1 MIGPVRV
8 EDEANRFAMEATDK
22 EGTNEMP
29 TAIPDPPE
37 AGGVKASQPR
47 IAGIVARKATEK
59 ASAGRSTPSQG
70 KPRPDPEPDEPT
82 EEIGN
87 ARTTQ
92 KDPEKPEKSQP
103 S

>member
-1 MIGPVRV
+1 MHV

-37 AGGVKASQPR
+37 AGGVVARKPR
-47 IAGIVARKATEK
+47 IAGTVARKATEK
-59 ASAGRSTPSQG
+59 ASAGRSAPSRE
-70 KPRPDPEPDEPT
+70 KPRLDPDPDEPT

-87 ARTTQ
+87 ARTTP
-92 KDPEKPEKSQP
+92 KDPEKPERPQP